1 MERDDRNQ
9 REKGRKRHVR
19 PAPVGRQGMELG
31 GAGQVQVHRPR
42 EHAQER
48 GRRQQRLLHGHVHER
63 DRLQEPGQDQ
73 DGRGRS
79 RQAVCGRGHHHDGRR
94 KERPANPGSPA
105 AYALLRHDGQP
116 PRPGTPPRD
125 ISAQGILH
133 QWRDED
139 RESGQ
144 EVRDVLLPS
153 PS

>member
-19 PAPVGRQGMELG
+19 PASLGRQNLELERPR
-31 GAGQVQVHRPR
+31 QIQVHRPR
-42 EHAQER
+42 KHAQER
-48 GRRQQRLLHGHVHER
+48 RRRQQRLLHRGLHQR
-63 DRLQEPGQDQ
+63 DRLQERSQDK
-73 DGRGRS
+73 DDRRRP
-79 RQAVCGRGHHHDGRR
+79 RQALRGRGHHHDGRR